1 MPSITTIQA
10 VKNSLSLPRI
20 GTYEAALD
28 SAGNPITSR
37 QALHL
42 YAWNAQ
48 VSAALMAP
56 LHICEV
62 VVRNAVSD
70 ALEAVYGQNWPR
82 SVGFEQSLPAPHSG
96 YSQLKDVRAACRA
109 HNTTGKVIPELK
121 FVFWQ
126 KMFTARYDNRLWAPH
141 MARIFPG
148 LPQGP
153 NSPRAIGQYRL
164 AVYNELDHIRTLRNR
179 IAHHEPI
186 FARNLADDFRRISE
200 LIALR
205 CPITADWMNQ
215 NQQVALLIAARP
227 V

>member
-70 ALEAVYGQNWPR
+70 ALEAVYGQDWPR
-82 SVGFEQSLPAPHSG
+82 SVGFEQSLPAPHYG

-109 HNTTGKVIPELK
+109 HNT
-121 FVFWQ
+121 
-126 KMFTARYDNRLWAPH
+126 
-141 MARIFPG
+141 G
-148 LPQGP
+148 L
-153 NSPRAIGQYRL
+153 
-164 AVYNELDHIRTLRNR
+164 
-179 IAHHEPI
+179 
-186 FARNLADDFRRISE
+186 
-200 LIALR
+200 
-205 CPITADWMNQ
+205 
-215 NQQVALLIAARP
+215 
-227 V
+227 

>member
-82 SVGFEQSLPAPHSG
+82 SVGFEPLTLVIASLRTSG
-96 YSQLKDVRAACRA
+96 QRAER
-109 HNTTGKVIPELK
+109 TT
-121 FVFWQ
+121 
-126 KMFTARYDNRLWAPH
+126 
-141 MARIFPG
+141 
-148 LPQGP
+148 
-153 NSPRAIGQYRL
+153 PRAR
-164 AVYNELDHIRTLRNR
+164 
-179 IAHHEPI
+179 
-186 FARNLADDFRRISE
+186 
-200 LIALR
+200 
-205 CPITADWMNQ
+205 
-215 NQQVALLIAARP
+215 
-227 V
+227 